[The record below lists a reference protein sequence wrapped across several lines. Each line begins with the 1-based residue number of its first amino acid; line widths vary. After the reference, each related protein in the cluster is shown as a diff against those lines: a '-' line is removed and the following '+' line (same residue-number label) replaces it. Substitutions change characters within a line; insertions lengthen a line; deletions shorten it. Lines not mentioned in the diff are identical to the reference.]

1 MQTTREPMSWVV
13 TIAAEAQPVR
23 ETGREERRP
32 TARYSVDLSD
42 LLTRAHGGDGR

>member
-23 ETGREERRP
+23 RTGRERCRP
-32 TARYSVDLSD
+32 RACYSVDLSD
-42 LLTRAHGGDGR
+42 LLARAHGGDER